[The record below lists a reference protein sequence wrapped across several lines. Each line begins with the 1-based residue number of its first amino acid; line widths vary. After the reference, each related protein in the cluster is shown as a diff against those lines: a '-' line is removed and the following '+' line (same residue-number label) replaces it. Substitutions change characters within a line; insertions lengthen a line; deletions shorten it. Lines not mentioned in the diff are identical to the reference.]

1 MAHFIGIDGGGTR
14 TTVGIAD
21 SSGRELLRKTGPAG
35 IVDPRRPAATAEL
48 LIGLI
53 SEATSGAGLDG
64 AAAGLCAGLAG
75 VGNATERELVESA
88 LSRAGVAAKV
98 AVISDGE
105 TALHGA
111 LGGGAG
117 ILVVSGTGSV
127 AYGRAEDGR
136 MERCGGWGKF
146 IGDDGGGYEI
156 GRAGLRAALLGLDGR
171 GPRTTL
177 LPTLLE
183 VLGLAV
189 PEAIPPWIARAEKSE
204 VAMLAVHVLRASDH
218 GDQAAREI
226 VAEAALDLAAHVTAL
241 VQRLGPWSNPP
252 RVVLH
257 GGVANDP
264 IFGPYVE
271 RVIRASS
278 GPVELMK
285 SAADAVTGAIEYA
298 RGLA

>member
-1 MAHFIGIDGGGTR
+1 MAYYIGIDGGGTR

-21 SSGRELLRKTGPAG
+21 SAGRELLRKTGPAG

-53 SEATSGAGLDG
+53 SEASVGAGLDG
-64 AAAGLCAGLAG
+64 AAAALCAGLAG

-88 LSRAGVAAKV
+88 LARAGVATRV

-105 TALHGA
+105 TALYGA
-111 LGGGAG
+111 LEGGPG

-136 MERCGGWGKF
+136 TQRCGGWGKY

-171 GPRTTL
+171 GPETTL
-177 LPTLLE
+177 LPTLLD

-204 VAMLAVHVLRASDH
+204 VAMLAVHVLRASER

-241 VQRLGPWSNPP
+241 VERLGPWSTPP

-257 GGVANDP
+257 GGVASDP
-264 IFGPYVE
+264 IFAPYVE
-271 RVIRASS
+271 RVIQASS
-278 GPVELMK
+278 GPVQLRK

-298 RGLA
+298 RALT

>member
-1 MAHFIGIDGGGTR
+1 MAHYIGIDGGGTR

-48 LIGLI
+48 LIELI
-53 SEATSGAGLDG
+53 DEASAEAGFHRP
-64 AAAGLCAGLAG
+64 AEALCAGLAG
-75 VGNATERELVESA
+75 VGNAAERELVESA
-88 LSRAGVAAKV
+88 LSQAGVATRV

-105 TALHGA
+105 TALYGA
-111 LGGGAG
+111 LEGGPG

-136 MERCGGWGKF
+136 IQRCGGWGKY

-156 GRAGLRAALLGLDGR
+156 GRSGLRAALLGLDGR
-171 GPRTTL
+171 GPDTIL
-177 LPTLLE
+177 LPTLLG
-183 VLGLAV
+183 VLGLTA
-189 PEAIPPWIARAEKSE
+189 PEEIPPWIARAEKSE
-204 VAMLAVHVLRASDH
+204 VAMLAMHVLRASDQ

-241 VQRLGPWSNPP
+241 VQRLGPWSSPP

-264 IFGPYVE
+264 IFAPYVA
-271 RVIRASS
+271 RVIEASS
-278 GPVELMK
+278 GPVRMTR

-298 RGLA
+298 RALR